1 MAAKSRKQ
9 AGKEQQMLKKEE
21 EINKKIVDAKDYY
34 QINLNSED
42 FSHSKDDRK
51 QSQGKQVHKKIV
63 LQTSSRNQMGS
74 NEGTYID
81 DS

>member
-21 EINKKIVDAKDYY
+21 ERNKKIVDAKDYY

-42 FSHSKDDRK
+42 FSHSKDDRRRSQRK
-51 QSQGKQVHKKIV
+51 QINKKIV